1 MIIQIHIER
10 ESCSGP
16 LTMCLLRI
24 SQLQGPAKRWGALRE
39 WTCDFWP
46 YLLKNL
52 RETKNNLKIQIY
64 DTVKCLFPIIEFI
77 FNLINTIFHSYMSFN
92 IQE

>member
-39 WTCDFWP
+39 WTCDF
-46 YLLKNL
+46 
-52 RETKNNLKIQIY
+52 
-64 DTVKCLFPIIEFI
+64 
-77 FNLINTIFHSYMSFN
+77 
-92 IQE
+92 